1 MGSLEEEKLFQMVHD
16 FIESES
22 TSENPSYSS
31 QNLSLNNHHAKQ
43 YILQEIVASRTA
55 AEEGLL
61 GCVLKHM
68 RHKIEAEKTT
78 SLKKWLVI
86 RLRKDG
92 YHGVCLCQTSWPTTL
107 GCPAG
112 DYEYIEVVIKDK
124 KCSSLRLILDI
135 DFKSQFELARPT
147 SSYKELAD
155 TLPAIFV
162 GDAQKLNK
170 IISILCSEAKNSLKE
185 RGLHVP
191 PWRTITYMQ
200 SKWFSNCQRIIPLN
214 PSREVGLGNKEAMV
228 GEHISSNFDTLTAS
242 PSDGKKENKAEN
254 FVPRSGLSSQFAA
267 MSTKCF

>member
-16 FIESES
+16 FIESDS
-22 TSENPSYSS
+22 SSEISSYSS
-31 QNLSLNNHHAKQ
+31 QNLSLNHHHAEQ
-43 YILQEIVASRTA
+43 YILQEIVESRTA

-68 RHKIEAEKTT
+68 RHKMEAEKTT

-86 RLRKDG
+86 SLRKDG
-92 YHGVCLCQTSWPTTL
+92 YHGACLCQTSWPTTL
-107 GCPAG
+107 GCPGG
-112 DYEYIEVVIKDK
+112 DYEYIEVVIKDR

-147 SSYKELAD
+147 SSYKELTD
-155 TLPAIFV
+155 SLPAIFV
-162 GDAQKLNK
+162 GDSQKLNK
-170 IISILCSEAKNSLKE
+170 IISILCSEAKHSLKA

-200 SKWFSNCQRIIPLN
+200 SKWLSKCQRIPLN
-214 PSREVGLGNKEAMV
+214 PGREVGLGNKDAMV

-242 PSDGKKENKAEN
+242 ASNVKKANKGEN
-254 FVPRSGLSSQFAA
+254 FVGRSGLSSQFAA